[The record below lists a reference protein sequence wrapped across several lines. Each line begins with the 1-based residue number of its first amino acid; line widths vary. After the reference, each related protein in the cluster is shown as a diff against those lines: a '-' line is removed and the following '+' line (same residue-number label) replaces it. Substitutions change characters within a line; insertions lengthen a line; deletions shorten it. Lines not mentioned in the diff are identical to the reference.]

1 MSARKEWMLGIPG
14 HNELVN
20 LHQVLLLLRG
30 GQLRPTDL
38 VKKLGEP
45 WRAANEVTE
54 LAPHFTNSPAP
65 APTRPVEP
73 IPLKAG
79 EARQG
84 EPIRTTTDRV
94 PRSTTKVP
102 DSSKNMPK
110 VDAKGEPASARS
122 AE

>member
-14 HNELVN
+14 HNELCN
-20 LHQVLLLLRG
+20 LDQVLLLLRG

-54 LAPHFTNSPAP
+54 LAPHFTNSPPP
-65 APTRPVEP
+65 APTKPVEP
-73 IPLKAG
+73 IPLKAN
-79 EARQG
+79 EAQRG

-94 PRSTTKVP
+94 PRLGGGKMP
-102 DSSKNMPK
+102 DSSKTLQK
-110 VDAKGEPASARS
+110 VDAKS
-122 AE
+122 